1 MEIASSPVYLDASA
15 LAKLYVSEARSDEL
29 EAALLG
35 RRDLIVSDL
44 ALSEL
49 ASAIARRAREG
60 EMTGI
65 DATRLYRRALH
76 DLERGEFWRTELT
89 ERIHREAERLLMGLG
104 RRVAL
109 RAADALHLALAAD
122 QGARVLMTFD
132 RQMRAAAG
140 ALGTFDL
147 PV

>member
-76 DLERGEFWRTELT
+76 DLERGEFWRTEPT
-89 ERIHREAERLLMGLG
+89 ERVHRVGWHCVRP
-104 RRVAL
+104 
-109 RAADALHLALAAD
+109 
-122 QGARVLMTFD
+122 
-132 RQMRAAAG
+132 MRCTSRSPLIREPAS
-140 ALGTFDL
+140 
-147 PV
+147 